1 VSQLESLSQIE
12 EKLNNLSLTAKNYI
26 DNANTDEELDQLRVS
41 LLGKKG
47 DLSIILKT
55 MGQLSAIDRPI
66 VGQKANLIKINLQE
80 LITER
85 KNKLNSEALDKKI
98 KKEKIDVTI
107 PSIGTPPGNKHHLI
121 STQDEIIDI
130 FCGLG
135 YSVESGPEIETDF
148 YNFESLNI
156 PCITVP
162 LSASTCAGWTALSNI
177 YTKDGQFIKDV
188 ALGSCPK
195 ILVFDHKFIQ
205 TAPSRTLASGIA
217 DALAKWYESSITSS
231 KIDDGLVQQAI
242 QISRV
247 LRDQLLID
255 GGKAFNGQFENN
267 PSWQN
272 TVEACGLTAGLV
284 GGIGGEKCRTAAA
297 HAIHNAITQII
308 TPNKFL
314 HGEIVGVG
322 LLLQLR
328 LEEMKNNNKLADQSI
343 KQLLVLM
350 KQLDLPTTISELG
363 INVFENKNLEK
374 IADFTCRDKSEI
386 HFLPF
391 EISKKDMIE
400 VIASFEQQ
408 KIKI

>member
-1 VSQLESLSQIE
+1 MQSISPETIFRGNYAWEKSLPQIT
-12 EKLNNLSLTAKNYI
+12 KLTKSPLILGRSINTNNLRKKIFIDLKNQ
-26 DNANTDEELDQLRVS
+26 NLKVNSANLQFDCCYEDISRV
-41 LLGKKG
+41 K
-47 DLSIILKT
+47 DIILKNNHDSVIAA
-55 MGQLSAIDRPI
+55 GGGK
-66 VGQKANLIKINLQE
+66 V
-80 LITER
+80 
-85 KNKLNSEALDKKI
+85 LDSGKY
-98 KKEKIDVTI
+98 
-107 PSIGTPPGNKHHLI
+107 I
-121 STQDEIIDI
+121 SD
-130 FCGLG
+130 C
-135 YSVESGPEIETDF
+135 
-148 YNFESLNI
+148 LNI
-156 PCITVP
+156 PCISIP

-177 YTKDGQFIKDV
+177 YTKDGKFIKDV
-188 ALGSCPK
+188 ALKSCPK

-217 DALAKWYESSITSS
+217 DALAKWYESSITSTT
-231 KIDDGLVQQAI
+231 INDGFVQQAI

-255 GGKAFNGQFENN
+255 GEKAFNGEFENN

-272 TVEACGLTAGLV
+272 TIEACGLTAGLV

-322 LLLQLR
+322 ILLQLR
-328 LEEMKNNNKLADQSI
+328 LEEIKNNNKLADQST

-350 KQLDLPTTISELG
+350 KELNLPTTIGQLG
-363 INVFENKNLEK
+363 INVFENNNLEK

-391 EISKKDMIE
+391 EINKRDIIE
-400 VIASFEQQ
+400 VISNFEQQ

>member
-1 VSQLESLSQIE
+1 MQSISPEIIFRGNYAWQKSLPQITKLTKNPLILGRGIHTNNLRSKIFNDLKNQNLNVTSANLQFDCCYE
-12 EKLNNLSLTAKNYI
+12 DISRVRNIILNNNNDSVIAAGGGKVLDSGKYI
-26 DNANTDEELDQLRVS
+26 AE
-41 LLGKKG
+41 
-47 DLSIILKT
+47 
-55 MGQLSAIDRPI
+55 
-66 VGQKANLIKINLQE
+66 
-80 LITER
+80 
-85 KNKLNSEALDKKI
+85 
-98 KKEKIDVTI
+98 
-107 PSIGTPPGNKHHLI
+107 
-121 STQDEIIDI
+121 
-130 FCGLG
+130 C
-135 YSVESGPEIETDF
+135 
-148 YNFESLNI
+148 LNI

-188 ALGSCPK
+188 VLGACPK
-195 ILVFDHKFIQ
+195 ILVYDHKFIQ

-231 KIDDGLVQQAI
+231 TIDDGLVQQAI

-255 GGKAFNGQFENN
+255 GEKAFKGQVEDD
-267 PSWQN
+267 PSWRN

-308 TPNKFL
+308 TPNRFL

-322 LLLQLR
+322 LLLQLK
-328 LEEMKNNNKLADQSI
+328 LEEVKNNNKLADQSI

-350 KQLDLPTTISELG
+350 KELNLPTTIAQLG
-363 INVFENKNLEK
+363 INIFENNNLEK
-374 IADFTCRDKSEI
+374 IADFTCRDESEI

-391 EISKKDMIE
+391 DIHKQDIAE
-400 VIASFEQQ
+400 VILNFEQQ

>member
-1 VSQLESLSQIE
+1 MQSISPETLFRGNDAWEKALPQIT
-12 EKLNNLSLTAKNYI
+12 KITKSPLILGRGVHTNNLRDKISNDLKNQ
-26 DNANTDEELDQLRVS
+26 NLNVNSANLLYDCCYEDILRV
-41 LLGKKG
+41 KN
-47 DLSIILKT
+47 IILKNNNDSVIAA
-55 MGQLSAIDRPI
+55 GGGK
-66 VGQKANLIKINLQE
+66 V
-80 LITER
+80 
-85 KNKLNSEALDKKI
+85 LD
-98 KKEKIDVTI
+98 
-107 PSIGTPPGNKHHLI
+107 
-121 STQDEIIDI
+121 
-130 FCGLG
+130 
-135 YSVESGPEIETDF
+135 SGKYIAEC
-148 YNFESLNI
+148 LNI

-177 YTKDGQFIKDV
+177 YTKNGQFIKDV
-188 ALGSCPK
+188 TLGSCPK
-195 ILVFDHKFIQ
+195 VLIYDHKFIQ

-255 GGKAFNGQFENN
+255 GEKALKGEFMNN
-267 PSWQN
+267 LSWKN
-272 TVEACGLTAGLV
+272 TIEACGLTAGLV
-284 GGIGGEKCRTAAA
+284 GGLGGEKCRTAAA

-308 TPNKFL
+308 PPNKFL

-343 KQLLVLM
+343 KQLLILM
-350 KQLDLPTTISELG
+350 KSLNLPTNIAQLG
-363 INVFENKNLEK
+363 INVFENNNLEK

-391 EISKKDMIE
+391 EIQKKDIVE
-400 VIASFEQQ
+400 VIENFEQQ
-408 KIKI
+408 KIQI

>member
-1 VSQLESLSQIE
+1 MQSISPETIFRGNDAWEKALPQIVNLTKSPLILGRSVHTNNIKNKIYRDLKNQYLSV
-12 EKLNNLSLTAKNYI
+12 NS
-26 DNANTDEELDQLRVS
+26 
-41 LLGKKG
+41 
-47 DLSIILKT
+47 
-55 MGQLSAIDRPI
+55 
-66 VGQKANLIKINLQE
+66 ANLQFDCCYEDISNV
-80 LITER
+80 
-85 KNKLNSEALDKKI
+85 KNIIQNNNHDSVIAAGGGKVLDAGKYI
-98 KKEKIDVTI
+98 A
-107 PSIGTPPGNKHHLI
+107 
-121 STQDEIIDI
+121 
-130 FCGLG
+130 
-135 YSVESGPEIETDF
+135 
-148 YNFESLNI
+148 ESLNI

-177 YTKDGQFIKDV
+177 YTKKGQFIKDV
-188 ALGSCPK
+188 ALSSCPK
-195 ILVFDHKFIQ
+195 ILVYDHKFIQ

-231 KIDDGLVQQAI
+231 TIDDGLVQQAI

-255 GGKAFNGQFENN
+255 GEKAFKSQIKNN
-267 PSWQN
+267 SSWRK
-272 TVEACGLTAGLV
+272 TIEACGLTAGLV

-350 KQLDLPTTISELG
+350 KELDLPTTISELG
-363 INVFENKNLEK
+363 INVFENKNIEK
-374 IADFTCRDKSEI
+374 IADFTCRDTSEI

-391 EISKKDMIE
+391 KTSKQDIIE
-400 VIASFEQQ
+400 VITNFEKQ

>member
-1 VSQLESLSQIE
+1 MQPISPEIIFRGNDAWEEALPQISKITKRPLILGRSASTHE
-12 EKLNNLSLTAKNYI
+12 LRNKIFKDLKNQNLYPGIANLQFDCCDEDISRIKN
-26 DNANTDEELDQLRVS
+26 L
-41 LLGKKG
+41 
-47 DLSIILKT
+47 ILKNNYDSVIAA
-55 MGQLSAIDRPI
+55 GGGK
-66 VGQKANLIKINLQE
+66 V
-80 LITER
+80 
-85 KNKLNSEALDKKI
+85 LDSGKY
-98 KKEKIDVTI
+98 
-107 PSIGTPPGNKHHLI
+107 I
-121 STQDEIIDI
+121 SD
-130 FCGLG
+130 
-135 YSVESGPEIETDF
+135 
-148 YNFESLNI
+148 SLEI

-177 YTKDGQFIKDV
+177 YTRNGQFIKDV
-188 ALGSCPK
+188 ALRSCPK
-195 ILVFDHKFIQ
+195 VLVYEHKFIK

-231 KIDDGLVQQAI
+231 SINDGLVQQAI

-255 GGKAFNGQFENN
+255 GEKAYKGQFENN
-267 PSWQN
+267 PSWRN

-328 LEEMKNNNKLADQSI
+328 LEKMKNNNKLADQSI
-343 KQLLVLM
+343 KQLLLLM
-350 KQLDLPTTISELG
+350 KQLNLPTTIAQLG
-363 INVFENKNLEK
+363 INVFEDNNIEK

-391 EISKKDMIE
+391 EINKQDIVD
-400 VIASFEQQ
+400 VIANFEKQ

>member
-1 VSQLESLSQIE
+1 MQLISPETIYRGNYAWEKSLPQITKLTKSPLILGRSIQTNSLRSKIFIDLKNQSLSVNSVDLQFDCCYEDI
-12 EKLNNLSLTAKNYI
+12 T
-26 DNANTDEELDQLRVS
+26 RV
-41 LLGKKG
+41 KE
-47 DLSIILKT
+47 IILKNNHDSVIAA
-55 MGQLSAIDRPI
+55 GGGK
-66 VGQKANLIKINLQE
+66 V
-80 LITER
+80 
-85 KNKLNSEALDKKI
+85 LD
-98 KKEKIDVTI
+98 
-107 PSIGTPPGNKHHLI
+107 
-121 STQDEIIDI
+121 
-130 FCGLG
+130 
-135 YSVESGPEIETDF
+135 SGKYIADC
-148 YNFESLNI
+148 LDI

-177 YTKDGQFIKDV
+177 YTKNGQFIKDV
-188 ALGSCPK
+188 ALRSCPK
-195 ILVFDHKFIQ
+195 ILVYDHKFIQ

-231 KIDDGLVQQAI
+231 TIDDGLVQQAI

-255 GGKAFNGQFENN
+255 GEKAFKGEFEDN
-267 PSWQN
+267 PSWRN
-272 TVEACGLTAGLV
+272 TIEACGLTAGLV

-297 HAIHNAITQII
+297 HAFHNAITQII

-350 KQLDLPTTISELG
+350 KQLNLPTTIGQLG
-363 INVFENKNLEK
+363 INVFENNNLEK

-391 EISKKDMIE
+391 EIHKRDIEE
-400 VIASFEQQ
+400 VIVNFELK

>member
-1 VSQLESLSQIE
+1 MQLISPETIYRGNHAWEKSLPQIT
-12 EKLNNLSLTAKNYI
+12 KLTKSPLLLGRGINTNNLRYKIFTDLKNQ
-26 DNANTDEELDQLRVS
+26 NLSVTSANLQFDCCYEDI
-41 LLGKKG
+41 
-47 DLSIILKT
+47 SIIKDLILKNNHDSVIAA
-55 MGQLSAIDRPI
+55 GGGK
-66 VGQKANLIKINLQE
+66 V
-80 LITER
+80 
-85 KNKLNSEALDKKI
+85 LD
-98 KKEKIDVTI
+98 
-107 PSIGTPPGNKHHLI
+107 
-121 STQDEIIDI
+121 
-130 FCGLG
+130 
-135 YSVESGPEIETDF
+135 SGKYIADC
-148 YNFESLNI
+148 LNI
-156 PCITVP
+156 PCISVP

-188 ALGSCPK
+188 ALRACPK
-195 ILVFDHKFIQ
+195 ILVFDHKFIK

-231 KIDDGLVQQAI
+231 KVADGLVQQAI

-255 GGKAFNGQFENN
+255 GEKAFNGEFENN
-267 PSWQN
+267 LSWRN
-272 TVEACGLTAGLV
+272 TIEACGLTAGLV

-350 KQLDLPTTISELG
+350 KELNLPTTIRQLG
-363 INVFENKNLEK
+363 INVFENNNLEK

-391 EISKKDMIE
+391 EIHKHDIVE
-400 VIASFEQQ
+400 VIANFEQQ
-408 KIKI
+408 IIKT

>member
-1 VSQLESLSQIE
+1 MQSISPETIYRGNSAWEKSLSQIT
-12 EKLNNLSLTAKNYI
+12 KLTKSPLILGRGIQTNYLRNKIFNDLKNQKLSVNSANLQFDCCYEDISRIKN
-26 DNANTDEELDQLRVS
+26 
-41 LLGKKG
+41 
-47 DLSIILKT
+47 IILKNNHDSVIAA
-55 MGQLSAIDRPI
+55 GGGK
-66 VGQKANLIKINLQE
+66 V
-80 LITER
+80 
-85 KNKLNSEALDKKI
+85 LD
-98 KKEKIDVTI
+98 
-107 PSIGTPPGNKHHLI
+107 
-121 STQDEIIDI
+121 
-130 FCGLG
+130 
-135 YSVESGPEIETDF
+135 SGKYIADC
-148 YNFESLNI
+148 LNI

-177 YTKDGQFIKDV
+177 YTKNGQFLKDV
-188 ALGSCPK
+188 ALRSCPK
-195 ILVFDHKFIQ
+195 ILVYDHKFIQ

-231 KIDDGLVQQAI
+231 TIDDGLVQQAI

-255 GGKAFNGQFENN
+255 GEKAFKSQFENSS
-267 PSWQN
+267 SWRN
-272 TVEACGLTAGLV
+272 IIEACGLTAGLV

-297 HAIHNAITQII
+297 HAFHNAITQII

-350 KQLDLPTTISELG
+350 KALDLPTTISELG
-363 INVFENKNLEK
+363 INVFENHNLDK

-391 EISKKDMIE
+391 EIRKRDIVELISN
-400 VIASFEQQ
+400 FEQQ
-408 KIKI
+408 KIKT

>member
-1 VSQLESLSQIE
+1 MQSISPETIFRGNDAWEKSLPKIIDLT
-12 EKLNNLSLTAKNYI
+12 KNPLILGRGIYTNNLRNKIFIDLKNQSLNV
-26 DNANTDEELDQLRVS
+26 NSANLQFDCCFEDILRV
-41 LLGKKG
+41 KN
-47 DLSIILKT
+47 IILKNNHDSVIAA
-55 MGQLSAIDRPI
+55 GGGK
-66 VGQKANLIKINLQE
+66 V
-80 LITER
+80 
-85 KNKLNSEALDKKI
+85 LDAGKYI
-98 KKEKIDVTI
+98 ADC
-107 PSIGTPPGNKHHLI
+107 L
-121 STQDEIIDI
+121 D
-130 FCGLG
+130 
-135 YSVESGPEIETDF
+135 
-148 YNFESLNI
+148 I

-188 ALGSCPK
+188 ALRSCPK
-195 ILVFDHKFIQ
+195 ILVYDHKFIQ

-217 DALAKWYESSITSS
+217 DALAKWYESSVTSS
-231 KIDDGLVQQAI
+231 TIDDGLVQQAV

-255 GGKAFNGQFENN
+255 GEKAFKGQSENN
-267 PSWQN
+267 SYWKN
-272 TVEACGLTAGLV
+272 TIEACGLTAGLV

-308 TPNKFL
+308 SPNKFL

-343 KQLLVLM
+343 KQLFVLM
-350 KQLDLPTTISELG
+350 KELNLPTTIAQLG
-363 INVFENKNLEK
+363 INVFENNNLEK

-391 EISKKDMIE
+391 EIHKQDIIE
-400 VIASFEQQ
+400 VIANFEQQ
-408 KIKI
+408 RIKI

>member
-1 VSQLESLSQIE
+1 MQSISPETIYRGNSAWEKSLPQITKLTKSPLILGRGIQTNNLRNNIFNDLKNQ
-12 EKLNNLSLTAKNYI
+12 KLNVNS
-26 DNANTDEELDQLRVS
+26 
-41 LLGKKG
+41 
-47 DLSIILKT
+47 
-55 MGQLSAIDRPI
+55 
-66 VGQKANLIKINLQE
+66 ANLQFDCCYEDIS
-80 LITER
+80 R
-85 KNKLNSEALDKKI
+85 VKNIISNNNNDCVIAAGGGKVLD
-98 KKEKIDVTI
+98 
-107 PSIGTPPGNKHHLI
+107 
-121 STQDEIIDI
+121 
-130 FCGLG
+130 
-135 YSVESGPEIETDF
+135 SGKYIAD
-148 YNFESLNI
+148 SLNI

-162 LSASTCAGWTALSNI
+162 FSASTCAGWTALSNI

-255 GGKAFNGQFENN
+255 GGKAFKGQFENH

-328 LEEMKNNNKLADQSI
+328 IEEMKNNNKLADQSI
-343 KQLLVLM
+343 KQLFVLM
-350 KQLDLPTTISELG
+350 KELNLPTTIGQLG
-363 INVFENKNLEK
+363 INVFENNNLEK

-391 EISKKDMIE
+391 EINKRDIIE
-400 VIASFEQQ
+400 VISNFEQQ
-408 KIKI
+408 KIKT

>member
-1 VSQLESLSQIE
+1 MQSISPETIFRGNDAWEKALPKIADLTKSPLLLGRGIHTIDIKNKIFRDLKNMELNVNSASLQFDCCYEDISKVKDVI
-12 EKLNNLSLTAKNYI
+12 LNNNHDAVIAAGGGKVLDSGKYI
-26 DNANTDEELDQLRVS
+26 A
-41 LLGKKG
+41 
-47 DLSIILKT
+47 
-55 MGQLSAIDRPI
+55 
-66 VGQKANLIKINLQE
+66 
-80 LITER
+80 
-85 KNKLNSEALDKKI
+85 
-98 KKEKIDVTI
+98 
-107 PSIGTPPGNKHHLI
+107 
-121 STQDEIIDI
+121 EI
-130 FCGLG
+130 
-135 YSVESGPEIETDF
+135 
-148 YNFESLNI
+148 LNI

-177 YTKDGQFIKDV
+177 YTKKGQFIRDV
-188 ALGSCPK
+188 ALRSCPK
-195 ILVFDHKFIQ
+195 VLVFDHEFIQ

-231 KIDDGLVQQAI
+231 TIDDGLVQQAI

-247 LRDQLLID
+247 LRDQLLIN
-255 GGKAFNGQFENN
+255 GGKAFKDEVKNN
-267 PSWQN
+267 SSWRN
-272 TVEACGLTAGLV
+272 TIEACGLTAGLV

-343 KQLLVLM
+343 KQLLLLM
-350 KQLDLPTTISELG
+350 KELDLPTTISELG
-363 INVFENKNLEK
+363 INVFENENLEK

-391 EISKKDMIE
+391 EIAKKDIIE
-400 VIASFEQQ
+400 VITNFEQQ

>member
-1 VSQLESLSQIE
+1 MQSISPEVIFRGSYAWQESLPQIT
-12 EKLNNLSLTAKNYI
+12 KLTKSPLILGRGIQTNNLRNNIFNDLKN
-26 DNANTDEELDQLRVS
+26 
-41 LLGKKG
+41 
-47 DLSIILKT
+47 
-55 MGQLSAIDRPI
+55 
-66 VGQKANLIKINLQE
+66 QKINVNSANLQFDCCYEDIS
-80 LITER
+80 R
-85 KNKLNSEALDKKI
+85 VKNIISNNNNDCVIAAGGGKVLD
-98 KKEKIDVTI
+98 
-107 PSIGTPPGNKHHLI
+107 
-121 STQDEIIDI
+121 
-130 FCGLG
+130 
-135 YSVESGPEIETDF
+135 SGKYIA
-148 YNFESLNI
+148 ESLNI

-177 YTKDGQFIKDV
+177 YTKDGQFIEDV

-247 LRDQLLID
+247 LRDQLLIE
-255 GGKAFNGQFENN
+255 GEKAFNDYLEDNS
-267 PSWQN
+267 SWRN
-272 TVEACGLTAGLV
+272 TIEACGLTAGLV

-314 HGEIVGVG
+314 HGEIVGVVI
-322 LLLQLR
+322 LFKLR
-328 LEEMKNNNKLADQSI
+328 LEAMKNNNKLADQSI

-350 KQLDLPTTISELG
+350 KELNLPTTISELG
-363 INVFENKNLEK
+363 INVFENQNLNK

-391 EISKKDMIE
+391 EINKQDIIE
-400 VIASFEQQ
+400 LIVNFEQQ

>member
-1 VSQLESLSQIE
+1 MQSISPETIYRGKSAWEKSLPQITKLTKNPLILGRGIQTNNLRNNIFNDLKNQ
-12 EKLNNLSLTAKNYI
+12 KLNVNSANLQFDCCYEDISRIKN
-26 DNANTDEELDQLRVS
+26 
-41 LLGKKG
+41 
-47 DLSIILKT
+47 IILNNNNDSVIAAGGGKVLDS
-55 MGQLSAIDRPI
+55 G
-66 VGQKANLIKINLQE
+66 KI
-80 LITER
+80 I
-85 KNKLNSEALDKKI
+85 A
-98 KKEKIDVTI
+98 
-107 PSIGTPPGNKHHLI
+107 
-121 STQDEIIDI
+121 
-130 FCGLG
+130 
-135 YSVESGPEIETDF
+135 
-148 YNFESLNI
+148 ESLNI

-177 YTKDGQFIKDV
+177 YTKDGQFIKDI
-188 ALGSCPK
+188 ALKSCPK
-195 ILVFDHKFIQ
+195 ILVYDHKFIQ

-231 KIDDGLVQQAI
+231 TIDDGLVQQAI

-255 GGKAFNGQFENN
+255 GEKAFKGQFENY

-272 TVEACGLTAGLV
+272 TVEACGLTAGVV

-328 LEEMKNNNKLADQSI
+328 LEEMKNNNKLANQSI
-343 KQLLVLM
+343 KQLMVLM
-350 KQLDLPTTISELG
+350 KELNLPTTIAILG
-363 INVFENKNLEK
+363 INVFENNNLEK
-374 IADFTCRDKSEI
+374 IANFTCRDESEI

-391 EISKKDMIE
+391 KIDKQEIVE
-400 VIASFEQQ
+400 LIANFEQK